1 MNPWPFIAA
10 AYALS
15 VAGTL
20 AVTLWSFAAMRRAEA
35 EAETLRRPEDRP

>member
-1 MNPWPFIAA
+1 MNPWPFIIA
-10 AYALS
+10 AYALT

-35 EAETLRRPEDRP
+35 EAAALGDRP